1 MMSYRWCWGLGAGT
15 GCCGNPQVLRAG
27 CSTNVPSTLTQHP
40 APSTRSFS
48 APELHTLALAEG
60 EEDTM
65 ADRKDEVPSEPE
77 RNFEENVS
85 EIGTDPNAEFDKDL
99 NPVDYPA
106 KPRPADDDI
115 RQSER

>member
-1 MMSYRWCWGLGAGT
+1 M
-15 GCCGNPQVLRAG
+15 
-27 CSTNVPSTLTQHP
+27 PSTLTQHP
-40 APSTRSFS
+40 AQ
-48 APELHTLALAEG
+48 
-60 EEDTM
+60 
-65 ADRKDEVPSEPE
+65 VPSEPE

>member
-1 MMSYRWCWGLGAGT
+1 M
-15 GCCGNPQVLRAG
+15 
-27 CSTNVPSTLTQHP
+27 
-40 APSTRSFS
+40 
-48 APELHTLALAEG
+48 HTLALAEG

-77 RNFEENVS
+77 RNFEEHVS